1 LREEEAVLF
10 SFSVLVVAGVAL
22 LYLAMNH
29 RRAIREM
36 EHRERLAM
44 IQQGLIPAPEAD
56 PLGFEAATE
65 PAPGSVRA
73 DRWRSAGV
81 VLIGLGLALFFLLTF
96 TASTPGAGVG
106 IGGAFAVL
114 GGTLVFHSTQISTAE
129 ARRHRGAPGGRPAAR
144 TVEHRP
150 AAAAPPAAPSDPHGL

>member
-1 LREEEAVLF
+1 MREEEAVFF

-22 LYLAMNH
+22 LYMAMNH

-96 TASTPGAGVG
+96 TASAPGAGVG

-114 GGTLVFHSTQISTAE
+114 GGTLVFHSTQISNAA
-129 ARRHRGAPGGRPAAR
+129 ARRPRGALAGRSAR
-144 TVEHRP
+144 TVEHAP
-150 AAAAPPAAPSDPHGL
+150 AAAAPPTPPSDPHGL